1 MDKRTFLIGVLSLS
15 AVILLAANLIQPRIA
30 EASFVVKDNE
40 YTAVT
45 ARISKGGEA
54 LYLLDNRSGRMA
66 VLHYDNNKRAVLPLT
81 QGTDLTLA
89 FQVRGGPAPVRPG
102 GR

>member
-1 MDKRTFLIGVLSLS
+1 MDKRMFLIGVLSITA
-15 AVILLAANLIQPRIA
+15 AVLLAANLIQPRNA
-30 EASFVVKDNE
+30 EASLVVKDNE

-66 VLHYDNNKRAVLPLT
+66 VLMYDPNKRSVVPLT
-81 QGTDLTLA
+81 PGTDLTQA
-89 FQVRGGPAPVRPG
+89 FTPRGGAPVRPG
-102 GR
+102 GK